1 MDDLAV
7 RDGESKFVSESLAGL
22 AVKEFVKASLVS
34 FRWTTRAFNYGK
46 SRRQGVVRKQVWFPS
61 RWTPRASN
69 SG

>member
-46 SRRQGVVRKQVWFPS
+46 SCR
-61 RWTPRASN
+61 
-69 SG
+69 